1 MTDVEDV
8 ACKDV
13 VKKIFGNQIINKKV
27 VTILTKNYGILL
39 FYFKI
44 LKKLYVLD

>member
-27 VTILTKNYGILL
+27 VTILTK
-39 FYFKI
+39 KI
-44 LKKLYVLD
+44 WDATFFVLKY